1 MTLNE
6 DVRFRNRWRKE
17 RLRPCCHANVL
28 DNEQRGTKLQF
39 MAVWKQNYSYQECF
53 LRFPKAFNQQA
64 PFIFNR
70 KMGKKNAASFLSFFP
85 FQEIQLWLSHLS
97 FHRTGK
103 CHPFV
108 ASMQE
113 TYGGGKRVVE
123 MDHNS
128 IGFNIFFIFTMF
140 CLAWHVYFTNT
151 YIPGSELLSEHHGA

>member
-6 DVRFRNRWRKE
+6 DVRFRNRWRKDW
-17 RLRPCCHANVL
+17 LCPCCHANVL

-39 MAVWKQNYSYQECF
+39 LAVRKQNYSYQECF
-53 LRFPKAFNQQA
+53 LRFPKDFNQQA

-70 KMGKKNAASFLSFFP
+70 KMGKKCSFFSLFFP
-85 FQEIQLWLSHLS
+85 LSRNPTMAESPQLPPNREMPSLCSLNVGDLWRRKKS
-97 FHRTGK
+97 
-103 CHPFV
+103 
-108 ASMQE
+108 
-113 TYGGGKRVVE
+113 VE